1 VLWSKMRR
9 QSSNKEAQKP
19 GLFND
24 DDAVGDSIALLEEG
38 NFGAKE
44 VFIGRV
50 VSNGGSAPT
59 SRGNSV
65 GRTGSPP
72 QKGSPPKA
80 RATTAPLWGFW
91 RTTLTVIALM
101 ALGVSIVL
109 IVSPRKS
116 APTPAGMDDSIGARY
131 TSGGIRAEELVKDP
145 VVDETLAAAGEGSNE
160 STLHKSAQAVPA
172 GESLP

>member
-91 RTTLTVIALM
+91 RTTLTVFALM

-109 IVSPRKS
+109 IVSPLKRV
-116 APTPAGMDDSIGARY
+116 PTPAGGDDSIDAEY
-131 TSGGIRAEELVKDP
+131 MSGGIRAEEMGKDP
-145 VVDETLAAAGEGSNE
+145 AVDATLAAAGESSNE
-160 STLHKSAQAVPA
+160 STLRKSVQEVPA